1 MNYFLTRILSGM
13 KKLLPPSKLKKRGRR
28 YWEPVGHVDWRRPA
42 LHIARE
48 QGVAVM
54 TVISYMRRN
63 GIPVRPAG
71 VVRGQRLNVQHKVE
85 PSSLDWSQR
94 DTELSKRHGVTRE
107 YIRQLRKKA
116 GLPPSGSKRWKASRK
131 GGGL

>member
-1 MNYFLTRILSGM
+1 MNPFLTRILSGM
-13 KKLLPPSKLKKRGRR
+13 KKLLPPSKPKKRGRR
-28 YWEPVGHVDWRRPA
+28 YWEPVGHIDWRRPA

-63 GIPVRPAG
+63 DIPVRPAG

-85 PSSLDWSQR
+85 PSSLDWSLR
-94 DTELSKRHGVTRE
+94 DTELARIHEVTRE

-116 GLPPSGSKRWKASRK
+116 GQPPSGSRGWRRK